1 MLGKQYIFRRYR
13 WGKDQPCLRIVLDHN
28 AFSCHFFDCITGCR
42 SNIISPLLCWNFV
55 LWSPAKT
62 QGSNERLHDKIRNS
76 YRADSE
82 TEDEK
87 DQGDFLSHFIF
98 NPRSSKKECNGQI
111 STYNSKGQTPQSIK
125 FLASNPAQ
133 YSHSNNSLV

>member
-1 MLGKQYIFRRYR
+1 M
-13 WGKDQPCLRIVLDHN
+13 
-28 AFSCHFFDCITGCR
+28 
-42 SNIISPLLCWNFV
+42 

-62 QGSNERLHDKIRNS
+62 QGSNDRLHDKIRNS

-82 TEDEK
+82 TEEEK

-111 STYNSKGQTPQSIK
+111 STYNSKGQTP
-125 FLASNPAQ
+125 
-133 YSHSNNSLV
+133 

>member
-13 WGKDQPCLRIVLDHN
+13 WGKDQPCLRIVFDHN
-28 AFSCHFFDCITGCR
+28 AFSCHFFDCIIGCR
-42 SNIISPLLCWNFV
+42 SNIISPLLCWKFV

-62 QGSNERLHDKIRNS
+62 QGSNERLHNKIRNS

-82 TEDEK
+82 TEEEK

-98 NPRSSKKECNGQI
+98 NPRSSKKECSGQI
-111 STYNSKGQTPQSIK
+111 STYNSKCQTPQSIK